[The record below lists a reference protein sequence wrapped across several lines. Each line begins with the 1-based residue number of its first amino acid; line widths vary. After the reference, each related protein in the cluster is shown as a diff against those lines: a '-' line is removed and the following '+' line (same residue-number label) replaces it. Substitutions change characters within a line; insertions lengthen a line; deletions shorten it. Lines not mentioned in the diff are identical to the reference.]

1 MQLCQKLKQAS
12 RTNQMD
18 NKCCVKNNWKNNH
31 CFIAWD
37 PYKINHLKINSTR
50 LKEKIDPTYHARFD
64 DTEQVYLTNDKHYM
78 LPINWKKTKII
89 AKF

>member
-1 MQLCQKLKQAS
+1 MTYKPVWYDSTKQKES
-12 RTNQMD
+12 
-18 NKCCVKNNWKNNH
+18 
-31 CFIAWD
+31 F
-37 PYKINHLKINSTR
+37 YKKFQEIQIGDYVSYY
-50 LKEKIDPTYHARFD
+50 KEYGQIILRFD